1 MKLRIHIAIAVMM
14 VMACSVKGQDTTH
27 MPPNPPQKRF
37 TPLPLVPR
45 FPGGRDSLAMYI
57 KTHTKCPRCV
67 HKHHTSAVIEVD
79 FVVAKDGS
87 LKNIHVL
94 KPLCKACDKEAIR
107 VVKGMP
113 KWQPGMMGRN
123 PIEMD
128 YHVDI
133 PFGTQTPEQTHP

>member
-1 MKLRIHIAIAVMM
+1 MKRGIYIVVIAI
-14 VMACSVKGQDTTH
+14 MALTCSVKAQDTTH
-27 MPPNPPQKRF
+27 PFRPRPKRY

-45 FPGGRDSLAMYI
+45 FPGGQDSLKMYI
-57 KTHTKCPRCV
+57 KTHTKYPRCAR
-67 HKHHTSAVIEVD
+67 KHNITGVIEVD
-79 FVVAKDGS
+79 FVVQKDGS

-94 KPLCKACDKEAIR
+94 KSLCKACDKEAIR

-123 PIEMD
+123 PMEMD

-133 PFGTQTPEQTHP
+133 PFGIQESK